1 MKVFV
6 LTDCPSPYQVEL
18 FNEIESQGECTL
30 EVAYL
35 RSRDP
40 NRQWKK
46 SEIRHASIELDGSNG
61 EICRARESSRAA
73 DLVVFNYYQHPNA
86 EALIG
91 ERAGLR
97 TPWCF

>member
-18 FNEIESQGECTL
+18 FNEIEAHGKCEL

-40 NRQWKK
+40 ERQWKS
-46 SEIRHASIELDGSNG
+46 SEIRHASIELDGPQDG
-61 EICRARESSRAA
+61 MARAREVCAPR
-73 DLVVFNYYQHPNA
+73 
-86 EALIG
+86 
-91 ERAGLR
+91 
-97 TPWCF
+97 